1 MSCVRL
7 CPNTFSLSYIKKG
20 KKRNYCYPPCSPF
33 AYLDYCYTYNYIVR
47 EKMLPCY
54 PCFKRTTVTERDNL
68 TLRPRCCLQCS
79 ESLAGLQVGR
89 STEQGDHDQL
99 KELYSFDSNT
109 GVCGGENRCGLCV
122 CELPQC

>member
-1 MSCVRL
+1 MPCQRL
-7 CPNTFSLSYIKKG
+7 CFPIYSLSYTKKG
-20 KKRNYCYPPCSPF
+20 KKRNRLYPLCSPF
-33 AYLDYCYTYNYIVR
+33 AYFNYCYKYRFTVR
-47 EKMLPCY
+47 EKMMPCNPCY
-54 PCFKRTTVTERDNL
+54 RSLIVTERDSL

-89 STEQGDHDQL
+89 STEQGDHEQL

-109 GVCGGENRCGLCV
+109 GVRGGENRCGLCL